1 MTSANTS
8 DTIVQEITIKAPA
21 ARVFAALSHP
31 DQLMKWWGQEGR
43 FQVTRAEIDLRAGGK
58 WLMSGTGMGGRP
70 FTVSGVYRAVEP
82 PRLLVLT
89 WRPTWQGDDTESLVR
104 WDLQE
109 TDGATLV
116 RLTHSGLVT
125 EGSRN
130 SHRGW
135 SQILGWLQ
143 AYAEVQTAA

>member
-21 ARVFAALSHP
+21 ARVFAALSSP

-125 EGSRN
+125 EGARN

-135 SQILGWLQ
+135 PQILAWLQ